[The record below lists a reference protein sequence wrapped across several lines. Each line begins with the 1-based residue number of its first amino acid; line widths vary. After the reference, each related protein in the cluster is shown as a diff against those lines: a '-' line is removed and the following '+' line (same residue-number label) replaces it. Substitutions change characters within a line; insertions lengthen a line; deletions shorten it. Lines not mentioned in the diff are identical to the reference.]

1 MEGQGGGVSP
11 MVVVE
16 GQEKGVPSGGPR
28 GGLSHGGGPLEEEI
42 VPWCRVR
49 GQGVPREEGLIP
61 RWRVVGKGRVSPLVV
76 GDESPMVEGRGSC
89 REYFWTGSMTGCR
102 FTRFIYTLFFV

>member
-1 MEGQGGGVSP
+1 M
-11 MVVVE
+11 
-16 GQEKGVPSGGPR
+16 
-28 GGLSHGGGPLEEEI
+28 EEEI

-49 GQGVPREEGLIP
+49 GQGVPRGEGLVP

-89 REYFWTGSMTGCR
+89 REYFWTGSMTGAVSRGLLIPFSLFKLWFR
-102 FTRFIYTLFFV
+102 F